1 MKATVQ
7 KYKNREG
14 KQAFKVVAPYM
25 DGHEL
30 KSKIKKFNPSTDYAA
45 HAKPKQAAQEAANA
59 YCAKIN
65 ATGHDQFFTEYT
77 LRDGI
82 KPYILSKQHDYDNDD
97 LSRKELDNY
106 KYQCSEL
113 IAQTDFAKKPIKDLV
128 ADDCKQL
135 ISDLRDIGCS
145 NDKIRRCLFN
155 AKGILDVCV
164 SKKII
169 HSNKLRAF
177 KWKQRKRQVKEVE
190 LIEIPS
196 KKDLIALKKNSSGV
210 YNAIV
215 TTVPWMGCR
224 WQDWA
229 ALRWSDIG
237 WNNGSIHIN
246 NFICRTDTGQ
256 DALRNRGKTDAA
268 KRSIPLFAN
277 VARRLRQWHND
288 EESDNE
294 YVFGKDG
301 SWIVYETFRR
311 NFMKL
316 KAKSNVK
323 YHGGVHSLRHYYASF
338 LIDSKVYSNLEIAA
352 FIGHEDP
359 GFTMK
364 RYAKCFTDQDKWFN
378 NLDKVNK
385 LIA

>member
-190 LIEIPS
+190 
-196 KKDLIALKKNSSGV
+196 
-210 YNAIV
+210 
-215 TTVPWMGCR
+215 
-224 WQDWA
+224 
-229 ALRWSDIG
+229 
-237 WNNGSIHIN
+237 
-246 NFICRTDTGQ
+246 
-256 DALRNRGKTDAA
+256 
-268 KRSIPLFAN
+268 
-277 VARRLRQWHND
+277 
-288 EESDNE
+288 
-294 YVFGKDG
+294 
-301 SWIVYETFRR
+301 
-311 NFMKL
+311 
-316 KAKSNVK
+316 K
-323 YHGGVHSLRHYYASF
+323 YRKHHR
-338 LIDSKVYSNLEIAA
+338 K
-352 FIGHEDP
+352 
-359 GFTMK
+359 
-364 RYAKCFTDQDKWFN
+364 
-378 NLDKVNK
+378 
-385 LIA
+385 